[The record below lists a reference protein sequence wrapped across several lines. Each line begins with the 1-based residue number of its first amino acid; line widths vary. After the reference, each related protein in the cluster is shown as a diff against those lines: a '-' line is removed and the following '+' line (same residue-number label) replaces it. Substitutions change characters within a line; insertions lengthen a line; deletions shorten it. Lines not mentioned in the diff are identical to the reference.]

1 VIKGRIDFELSSCAL
16 TGSNQPIL
24 AFSRLAVYFL
34 RRGPG
39 TDELAMRFGIHSGP
53 VTAGVLRGEKSRF
66 QLFGDTVNT
75 AARMESTG
83 KRNRIQ
89 VSQSTADLLINKHRK
104 DAWLVKRSDVID
116 AKGKGQMQTHW
127 LRLGRSKAAST
138 LLLTAEENTDVDAGD
153 GTENGSL
160 VSPSLSQSN
169 KAVVAASLHQRTQRL
184 IEWNADLLYRQLQK
198 IAAMRRDTTTTPPN
212 GRHNGDAANVHAP
225 SSSLKALEDDF
236 MTQGSNLFDHT
247 KKNVLLSLPN
257 KAKHYDQHEVDAID
271 LGSIVLSQLLDFVS
285 VVASMYHPDNA
296 FHNFDH
302 ASHVTQSVSKLL
314 ARVVT
319 SEDIDYTDME
329 YRQIGADQRHGLSYG
344 ISSDP
349 LTHFACA
356 FSALVHDLDHPG
368 VPNAVLVKE
377 GAEIAQVYQNKC
389 VAEQHSINVAW
400 CLLFEPRYEELRR
413 CIYSTEAELLRF
425 RQLVVNAVMATDI
438 MDQELNQDRKQ
449 RWEKVF
455 REAADSLLSGE
466 TDKERMN
473 RRATIVI
480 EHLIQASDVSHT
492 MQHWYVDKTRADWSL
507 MGHNIWIVGSLFFS
521 SCFSCFCRLPY
532 TSSIQA
538 CLHQVEP
545 IVVSRKLCCLCGRS
559 DRQESRRGLVRR
571 GIGIF

>member
-1 VIKGRIDFELSSCAL
+1 VRDVDGRIDFELSSCVL
-16 TGSNQPIL
+16 TGSNQPICL
-24 AFSRLAVYFL
+24 LSLSGVYFL
-34 RRGPG
+34 HRGPG
-39 TDELAMRFGIHSGP
+39 TAELAMRFGIHSGP

-83 KRNRIQ
+83 ERNRIQ

-104 DAWLVKRSDVID
+104 GAWLVKRSDVID

-138 LLLTAEENTDVDAGD
+138 TFTAEENSDVD
-153 GTENGSL
+153 GSS
-160 VSPSLSQSN
+160 VSQSE
-169 KAVVAASLHQRTQRL
+169 KAVVTASIHQRTQRL
-184 IEWNADLLYRQLQK
+184 IEWNADLLYRQMQK
-198 IAAMRRDTTTTPPN
+198 IAAVRRHT
-212 GRHNGDAANVHAP
+212 ANVRTP

-236 MTQGSNLFDHT
+236 MTQGSNLFDHM

-257 KAKHYDQHEVDAID
+257 EAKHYDQHEVDAID
-271 LGSIVLSQLLDFVS
+271 LGSVVLSQLLDFVS

-296 FHNFDH
+296 FHNFAH

-344 ISSDP
+344 IASDP

-368 VPNAVLVKE
+368 VPNAVLVQE
-377 GAEIAQVYQNKC
+377 GAEIAQVYHNKC

-400 CLLFEPRYEELRR
+400 GLLFEPRYEELRR

-438 MDQELNQDRKQ
+438 MDQELNIDRKQ
-449 RWEKVF
+449 RWEKAF
-455 REAADSLLSGE
+455 SEAADSLLSGE
-466 TDKERMN
+466 TDEERMN

-492 MQHWYVDKTRADWSL
+492 MQHWYVNKTRADWFS
-507 MGHNIWIVGSLFFS
+507 MGNNIYVYPWLTVLFFLLLVVFVFYPIHTGMS
-521 SCFSCFCRLPY
+521 
-532 TSSIQA
+532 TSSGTN
-538 CLHQVEP
+538 C
-545 IVVSRKLCCLCGRS
+545 VSRKLCRLYGRS
-559 DRQESRRGLVRR
+559 D
-571 GIGIF
+571 